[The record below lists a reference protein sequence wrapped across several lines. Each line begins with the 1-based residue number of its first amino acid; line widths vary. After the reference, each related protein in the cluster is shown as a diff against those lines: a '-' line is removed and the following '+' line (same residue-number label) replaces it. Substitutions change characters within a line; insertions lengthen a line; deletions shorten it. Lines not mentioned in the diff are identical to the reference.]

1 MILNIKTVLI
11 FKHVKHLIFITPTRI
26 DNPMPIPVKKP
37 SDHLKT
43 TPMNCQMTLPK
54 WVFAVLS
61 LIVLFII
68 PGLSWSQI
76 SISGTS
82 AITQNFDTLG
92 TSATAALPSGWKM
105 SAAGAGTT
113 AGYST
118 SGNLTAVNLQ
128 ASSGSPT
135 AGGRYNWGS
144 SSSER
149 ALGFMTSGSY
159 ASPNSIMVAF
169 KNSTGSTITGFSISF
184 DYERYRINSAA
195 ASVTFSRSTNGS
207 TWVTDTSGQSGSF
220 ATGSSSYSFPGT
232 TVQKSF
238 SVGSLTL
245 APDSLYYFK
254 WDFNTTGGSSQGIG
268 LDNFSLT
275 ATTAPAAIPNI
286 ELSSPAAS
294 ASNLTEGLTNQE
306 IYRFDLAVTTAN
318 ATLTG
323 VTINTSGTYAASDLS
338 NLKCWYSADN
348 SFSSSTDAL
357 LSTKSSSLGSGSHVF
372 PSFTNQII
380 ATGNTGYIFI
390 TTDVSFG
397 STVGNAIAISAVDTG
412 NLTFSSGTKSGST
425 NASGTKTIVACTP
438 TDATSLVLTA
448 GSTQLNVSWAN
459 PSCVD
464 EVMIVAKPTS
474 TLGASPSGDG
484 TAYTANL
491 VFGTGTTFDGTGRVV
506 YKGTSSPQIITGLTN
521 GTVYFVRI
529 FTRRGSVWSSGT
541 ESSATP
547 SLTNATRK
555 NYTGSSG
562 GAWLTSGNWSP
573 SGVPTS
579 AQLAAFAGTQTSVGI
594 NMNTNGGETVGAI
607 EVERGKTNDILI
619 GNSSGSTSGNLTIN
633 GVIVN
638 GIENVVLRNND
649 NNLLTLQNPLV
660 AQTTLMNIAL
670 ANPTN
675 NKIAIDS
682 SGGITLS
689 SAITSASGPVSVSG
703 TGAGTVTLSG
713 QNTYTSVTNVEGAT
727 LRLNRTGGTTIP
739 ATNNVSLSGGT
750 LKVSTNQTLNN
761 LTVTGGTLLVDAG
774 ATLTI
779 NGTLTVS
786 GGTMTNNGT
795 IAYGVAGALV
805 YGSSNRTVGAE
816 WPSSNGPLNVTIG
829 SGGATLGVE
838 RTISSTGKLTL
849 NGVFATGD
857 NLTLASDANGTA
869 VVIGGTNSDLTGNVT
884 VQRYLP
890 WSGANHNG
898 YRFVGHPLRSNP
910 VLDMV
915 INLPSTSNTVIGYN
929 NASNSYAAVS
939 DRTTTWPQATGYG
952 VWTNAAQTLVFNGE
966 LQLSDVPAVSM
977 GTASN
982 RWNYAANPFPS
993 VMDWHQVTKS
1003 NIEETIYRW
1012 DKSTATL
1019 SAGSNV
1025 AAGTWGTYVQS
1036 TQVSA
1041 NGGSRYMA
1049 PMQGFMVQASS
1060 GASSASLAY
1069 PSSARVDQSAT
1080 YVRQQQSADVAR
1092 ASVTHTA
1099 SGFGLETV
1107 LCFLPQASNA
1117 YDANLEARYV
1127 SDGVTASQDLFT
1139 KDAQGQT
1146 YSIQSLPSLALN
1158 SPTRISL
1165 HLAHTQAGAA
1175 YTWNMDLSGL
1185 SSGHASWL
1193 EDSRLGTL
1201 IPVVSGQPMTFTA
1214 QAGDAV
1220 DRFHWVFAA
1229 QGTAVQALESAEKVS
1244 AHLTDGRLI
1253 LRGLRQVPATLQWMD
1268 LSGRLLSTQILNDP
1282 DATYAS
1288 PANLLEGT
1296 YYLLRVQSPQG
1307 QYHYRLRR

>member
-1 MILNIKTVLI
+1 MILNIKSVLI
-11 FKHVKHLIFITPTRI
+11 FRHVKHLIFITPTRI

-37 SDHLKT
+37 NHQLKT
-43 TPMNCQMTLPK
+43 TPMNFQMTLPK
-54 WVFAVLS
+54 CVFAVFS

-76 SISGTS
+76 SISGPS
-82 AITQNFDTLG
+82 AITQNFDSLG
-92 TSATAALPSGWKM
+92 TSVTATLPAGWKM

-118 SGNLTAVNLQ
+118 SGNLTAVNNQ

-254 WDFNTTGGSSQGIG
+254 WDFNTTGGNSQGIG

-275 ATTAPAAIPNI
+275 ATTAPSAIPNI

-294 ASNLTEGLTNQE
+294 ASNLTEGVTNQVLT
-306 IYRFDLAVTTAN
+306 RFDLAVTTAN

-380 ATGNTGYIFI
+380 ALGNTGYIFI
-390 TTDVSFG
+390 TADVPFG
-397 STVGNAIAISAVDTG
+397 STVGTAISVSAVDTG

-448 GSTQLNVSWAN
+448 ASTQLTVSWTN

-474 TLGASPSGDG
+474 TIGASPSGDG

-491 VFGTGTTFDGTGRVV
+491 AFGTGTTFDGTGRVV
-506 YKGTSSPQIITGLTN
+506 YKGTSSPQILTGLTN

-547 SLTNATRK
+547 NLVNTSTTLWNG
-555 NYTGSSG
+555 NGS
-562 GAWLTSGNWSP
+562 AWLISGNWNSGLP
-573 SGVPTS
+573 SSTVVARIGS
-579 AQLAAFAGTQTSVGI
+579 AAQTTIGF
-594 NMNTNGGETVGAI
+594 NMNGATIPQRSVAAIEFVPGAI
-607 EVERGKTNDILI
+607 ARTIN
-619 GNSSGSTSGNLTIN
+619 NSSGTASNTLLMVGA
-633 GVIVN
+633 IVN
-638 GIENVVLRNND
+638 GIENVIIRNNSTALMTIAD
-649 NNLLTLQNPLV
+649 GSSRTLGLELNNS
-660 AQTTLMNIAL
+660 
-670 ANPTN
+670 TN
-675 NKIAIDS
+675 NIINIDS
-682 SGGITLS
+682 SGGITIS
-689 SAITSASGPVSVSG
+689 CAISGSNPLNVNGIG
-703 TGAGTVTLSG
+703 TGILTLSG
-713 QNTYTSVTNVEGAT
+713 NNAYSSLTTISGAT

-761 LTVTGGTLLVDAG
+761 LTVSGGTLLVDAG

-786 GGTMTNNGT
+786 GGAITNNGT
-795 IAYGVAGALV
+795 ISYGAAGALV

-829 SGGATLGVE
+829 SGGVTLGVE

-849 NGVFATGD
+849 NGVFATGG

-869 VVIGGTNSDLTGNVT
+869 VVIGGTNSDITGNVT

-910 VLDMV
+910 VLNTV
-915 INLPSTSNTVIGYN
+915 TNLPSASNTVIGYN
-929 NASNSYAAVS
+929 NASNSYTAVS

-952 VWTNAAQTLVFNGE
+952 IWTNAAQTLVFNGE
-966 LQLSDVPAVSM
+966 LQLSDVSAVPM

-993 VMDWHQVTKS
+993 VMDWHGVTKT
-1003 NIEETIYRW
+1003 NIERTLYRW
-1012 DKSTATL
+1012 DKNTDTL
-1019 SAGSNV
+1019 SAGSSQ
-1025 AAGTWGTYVQS
+1025 AKGKWGTYNDS
-1036 TQVSA
+1036 TGVSA
-1041 NGGSRYMA
+1041 NEGSRYMA

-1080 YVRQQQSADVAR
+1080 YVRQQQTAEVAR

-1107 LCFLPQASNA
+1107 LCFLPQATTA
-1117 YDANLEARYV
+1117 YDPDLEARYL
-1127 SDGVTASQDLFT
+1127 SDGVSASQDLYT
-1139 KDAQGQT
+1139 QDAQGQT
-1146 YSIQSLPSLALN
+1146 YSIQSLPELSFQN
-1158 SPTRISL
+1158 TTRIPL
-1165 HLAHTQAGAA
+1165 HLAHTQPGAA
-1175 YTWNMDLSGL
+1175 YTWSMDLSAL

-1193 EDSRLGTL
+1193 EDTRLGTL
-1201 IPVVSGQPMTFTA
+1201 TPVVSGQPITFTA

-1229 QGTAVQALESAEKVS
+1229 QGTAVQALESSEKVS
-1244 AHLTDGRLI
+1244 AHLSDGRLI
-1253 LRGLRQVPATLQWMD
+1253 LRGLRQGPATIQWMD
-1268 LSGRLLSTQILNDP
+1268 LSGRLLSTQTLNDP
-1282 DATYAS
+1282 DATYDS